1 MIRLCCTVSIKI
13 MNSNQS
19 YLILSYRKI
28 SLEYLQKARQHEER
42 VSYEGRSLETGPPKW
57 EAGVAK

>member
-1 MIRLCCTVSIKI
+1 